1 MAIEIGNFNNLK
13 VVKIADHG
21 VYVDGGEEGTILL
34 PNRYV
39 PKGAEIDDWIE
50 VFLYFDSDDLLIATT
65 ENPKALVGNVALLKV
80 NDTNHVGAFLD
91 WGLPKDL
98 LVPYSEQQHPMIEGK
113 SYVVYVFHDQT
124 TDRILA
130 SSKLNRYF
138 KEESTSLEPR
148 QKVDLIVTDKT
159 HLGYKVLI
167 NDQYLGLIFNGDA
180 FRPLALGERLPG
192 YIKAVRED
200 GKIDVIISQH
210 SSAGDN
216 GLEGQILD
224 YLKASGG
231 ESDLTDKS
239 PPELI
244 HGQFK
249 VSKKKYKNALG
260 ALYKRKMIVITRE
273 KISLTQAALNSK
285 VMSKG
290 EAKAKPKK
298 LSSIWGKRP
307 SKIIDV

>member
-1 MAIEIGNFNNLK
+1 MAVEIGKFNNLQ

-39 PKGAEIDDWIE
+39 PEGTDIE
-50 VFLYFDSDDLLIATT
+50 DCVDVFLYFDSDDLLIATT
-65 ENPKALVGNVALLKV
+65 ETPKAFIGTVELLKV
-80 NDTNHVGAFLD
+80 IDTNRVGAFLD

-98 LVPYSEQQHPMIEGK
+98 LVPYSEQHHPMKEGE
-113 SYVVYVFHDQT
+113 SYMVYVFHDHN

-130 SSKLNRYF
+130 SSKLNLYF
-138 KEESTSLEPR
+138 EEEATDLEAR
-148 QKVDLIVTDKT
+148 QKVDLRVTDQT
-159 HLGYKVLI
+159 ELGYKVLI

-192 YIKAVRED
+192 YIKDIRED

-210 SSAGDN
+210 SSAGNN
-216 GLEGQILD
+216 GLEDQILTF
-224 YLKASGG
+224 LNASGG

-239 PPELI
+239 DPDLI
-244 HGQFK
+244 YSQFK

-260 ALYKRKMIVITRE
+260 ALYKRKMVIITRE
-273 KISLTQAALNSK
+273 KVSLVQAEEESK
-285 VMSKG
+285 VPNKA
-290 EAKAKPKK
+290 EAKDKPQVKPKK
-298 LSSIWGKRP
+298 PSSIWG
-307 SKIIDV
+307 

>member
-1 MAIEIGNFNNLK
+1 MAVEIGKFNNLQ

-34 PNRYV
+34 PSRYV
-39 PKGAEIDDWIE
+39 PEDTGLEDWVE

-65 ENPKALVGNVALLKV
+65 ETPKAFIGNVELLKV
-80 NDTNHVGAFLD
+80 IDTNRVGAFLD

-98 LVPYSEQQHPMIEGK
+98 LVPYSEQQHPMKEGE
-113 SYVVYVFHDQT
+113 SYMVYVFHDHN

-138 KEESTSLEPR
+138 EEEATDLEPH
-148 QKVDLIVTDKT
+148 QKVDLRVTDKT
-159 HLGYKVLI
+159 ELGYKVLI
-167 NDQYLGLIFNGDA
+167 NDQYLGLIFHGDA
-180 FRPLALGERLPG
+180 FRSLALGERLPG
-192 YIKAVRED
+192 YIKAIRED

-210 SSAGDN
+210 SSAGNN
-216 GLEGQILD
+216 GLEDQILE

-239 PPELI
+239 NPERI
-244 HGQFK
+244 YSQFK

-260 ALYKRKMIVITRE
+260 ALYKRKMIVITRD
-273 KISLTQAALNSK
+273 KISLVQAK
-285 VMSKG
+285 VQSEV
-290 EAKAKPKK
+290 EAKAKPKAQPK
-298 LSSIWGKRP
+298 KSSSIWG
-307 SKIIDV
+307 

>member
-1 MAIEIGNFNNLK
+1 MALEIGKFNNLQ

-21 VYVDGGEEGTILL
+21 VYMDGGEEGTILL

-39 PKGAEIDDWIE
+39 PEGTEIDDWVE

-65 ENPKALVGNVALLKV
+65 ETPKAFVGNVELLRV
-80 NDTNHVGAFLD
+80 IDTNRVGAFLD

-98 LVPYSEQQHPMIEGK
+98 LVPYSEQQHPMREGE
-113 SYVVYVFHDQT
+113 SYMVFVFHDHT

-138 KEESTSLEPR
+138 EEEATNLEPR
-148 QKVDLIVTDKT
+148 QKVDLRVTDKT
-159 HLGYKVLI
+159 DLGYKVLI

-180 FRPLALGERLPG
+180 FRPLVLGERLPG
-192 YIKAVRED
+192 YIKAIRED

-210 SSAGDN
+210 SFAGDN
-216 GLEGQILD
+216 GLEDQILD

-239 PPELI
+239 APELI
-244 HGQFK
+244 YGQFK

-273 KISLTQAALNSK
+273 KISLAQADVKSK
-285 VMSKG
+285 VQSKG

-298 LSSIWGKRP
+298 SSSIWG
-307 SKIIDV
+307 

>member
-1 MAIEIGNFNNLK
+1 MALEIGKFNNLQ

-21 VYVDGGEEGTILL
+21 VYMDGGEEGTILL

-39 PKGAEIDDWIE
+39 PEGTEIDDWVE

-65 ENPKALVGNVALLKV
+65 ETPKAFVGNVELLRV
-80 NDTNHVGAFLD
+80 IDTNRVGAFLD

-98 LVPYSEQQHPMIEGK
+98 LVPYSEQQHPMREGE
-113 SYVVYVFHDQT
+113 SYMVFVFHDHT

-138 KEESTSLEPR
+138 EEEATNLEPR
-148 QKVDLIVTDKT
+148 QKVDLRVTDKT
-159 HLGYKVLI
+159 DLGYKVLI

-180 FRPLALGERLPG
+180 FRPLVLGERLPG
-192 YIKAVRED
+192 YIKAIRED

-210 SSAGDN
+210 SFAGDN
-216 GLEGQILD
+216 GLEDQILD

-239 PPELI
+239 APELI
-244 HGQFK
+244 YGQFK

-273 KISLTQAALNSK
+273 KISLAQADVKSK

-290 EAKAKPKK
+290 EDKAKPKK
-298 LSSIWGKRP
+298 SSSIWG
-307 SKIIDV
+307 